1 MDAVAGQV
9 STLDAHAPASGSAD
23 VPRWVRAGFTALAVE
38 VYGLLAFGAAVRVNR
53 AGLSCPDWP
62 LCFGDLVPAMDL
74 AIFLEWGHRAL
85 AGAVSVVF
93 LGLSAAVLAYRGF
106 RSRAG
111 RWVLAA
117 AGVLALQ
124 IVLGGLT
131 VLHLLADWTVTSHL
145 LAGNAFLATVLCVR
159 AALAEDATPRTSTPV
174 ARRAVGAVGGMLLA
188 QVALGGLVASNHAG
202 LACVDWP
209 TCSGG
214 LWIPAWGGP
223 VGLQVVHRFG
233 AYMLLVVSWA
243 SAWAVRREEA
253 LRGPAR
259 LLAGLVTCQALL
271 GIGNVLF
278 RLPQVLAIGHSAM
291 AGLLTATWT
300 TLAWRAWAGRG
311 ALRGTPPRLA
321 PTGASSGVR
330 GEDATAEGGAERGS
344 ASAGPRPRRPTPGG
358 GREGVE
364 PPAPASGRG
373 A

>member
-9 STLDAHAPASGSAD
+9 STLDTRAPLAVPAD
-23 VPRWVRAGFTALAVE
+23 VPRWLRAGFTALAVE

-74 AIFLEWGHRAL
+74 AIFLEWGHRVL

-93 LGLSAAVLAYRGF
+93 LGLAAALLAHRTA
-106 RSRAG
+106 RARAA
-111 RWVLAA
+111 RWVVV
-117 AGVLALQ
+117 AGSVLVVQ

-145 LAGNAFLATVLCVR
+145 LAGNAFLAAVLCVR
-159 AALAEDATPRTSTPV
+159 AALEGPAAPHAAHPP
-174 ARRAVGAVGGMLLA
+174 ARHAVGAVGVVLLA

-209 TCSGG
+209 ACGG
-214 LWIPAWGGP
+214 GAWFPAWDGI
-223 VGLQVVHRFG
+223 VGLQVIHRLG
-233 AYMLLVVSWA
+233 AYTVLAV
-243 SAWAVRREEA
+243 AWTVAWSLRRDAA
-253 LRGPAR
+253 LRGPAF
-259 LLAGLVTCQALL
+259 LLAGLVLAQALL

-311 ALRGTPPRLA
+311 ALRG
-321 PTGASSGVR
+321 
-330 GEDATAEGGAERGS
+330 
-344 ASAGPRPRRPTPGG
+344 
-358 GREGVE
+358 VE
-364 PPAPASGRG
+364 PPAPASRG
-373 A
+373 VA